1 MPCRTVRKWFKIIVT
16 MRRVVLA
23 LALMAVAF
31 CGCKSGRQAEDDDV
45 INLIMETDIGN
56 DIDDVI
62 AMDLIYKY
70 IDAGK
75 VNLLGVC
82 INKEGY
88 ATGEFVDILNT
99 WYGHPDIPIGVI
111 HDGALCDEVEYNY
124 TKKVVDLETPDGQPA
139 FKRTLKGYDDLPEAP
154 VLYRKLLSK
163 ARDNSVVIASVGFS
177 TNLARLLDTPA
188 DEYSPLTGKELVARK
203 VKFLSTMAGCFSDT
217 TRHEYN
223 VVKDI
228 LAAKKVFEE
237 WPTPLV
243 TSPWELGAVVKYPA
257 ESIDNDFEW
266 AGGSHPLVEAYYH
279 YQPRPYNSPTWDPTA
294 VLFALEGEKYFTL
307 SDPGFIKVDELGTTI
322 FTPNEKGDRR
332 YLMVDDAQAETIKEY
347 FVKIVTTPT
356 ANRK

>member
-1 MPCRTVRKWFKIIVT
+1 MKKIIFAF
-16 MRRVVLA
+16 VLA
-23 LALMAVAF
+23 LLAF
-31 CGCKSGRQAEDDDV
+31 PGCKSGQQVEDDSV

-62 AMDLIYKY
+62 AIDLIYKY
-70 IDAGK
+70 IDARI

-88 ATGEFVDILNT
+88 RTGEFVDILNT
-99 WYGHPDIPIGVI
+99 WYGHPDIPIGII
-111 HDGALCDEVEYNY
+111 HDGAPCDEVEYNY
-124 TKKVVDLETPDGQPA
+124 TRKVVDLETADGQPA
-139 FKRTLKGYDDLPEAP
+139 FKRTLKSHDDLLEAP
-154 VLYRKLLSK
+154 VLYRKLLSEAK
-163 ARDNSVVIASVGFS
+163 DNSVVIASVGFS

-188 DEYSPLTGKELVARK
+188 DEYSPLTGMELVARK
-203 VKFLSTMAGCFSDT
+203 VKYLSTMAGCFSDT

-228 LAAKKVFEE
+228 PAAKKVFEE

-266 AGGSHPLVEAYYH
+266 AGGNHPLVEAYYH

-294 VLFALEGEKYFTL
+294 VLYAVEGDRWFTV
-307 SDPGFIKVDELGTTI
+307 SEPGFISINSVGSSI
-322 FTPNEKGDRR
+322 FTPDPNGNRR
-332 YLMVDDAQAETIKEY
+332 YLMVDEAQAEAIKNH
-347 FVKIVTTPT
+347 FVKIVTTVP
-356 ANRK
+356 ANK